1 MAKARGFLP
10 SRQGFPAS
18 LEGAS
23 QAPGGLSG
31 LTPPPQAFLAF
42 PEPQGSFSVL
52 ELHRLLGFCNRQVKK
67 ERCTV
72 VKHGSVF
79 TRGTE
84 LPRNPQALFRC
95 QCTRSS
101 VPGLSRLSLNIQSL
115 SSFSLPA
122 GSAPSIPVAEA
133 RGFTARFDKNIQRTL
148 QVSGWLAQTQLLW
161 YHLP

>member
-67 ERCTV
+67 QRGTV
-72 VKHGSVF
+72 IKHGSVF
-79 TRGTE
+79 TRVTE
-84 LPRNPQALFRC
+84 LTRNLPELFSC
-95 QCTRSS
+95 QFSR
-101 VPGLSRLSLNIQSL
+101 PIRQGL
-115 SSFSLPA
+115 
-122 GSAPSIPVAEA
+122 
-133 RGFTARFDKNIQRTL
+133 
-148 QVSGWLAQTQLLW
+148 
-161 YHLP
+161 